1 MLRNRWL
8 WMTSAVTGL
17 AVAVTAAGSAQ
28 AVQRMYQGQMRIG
41 FGDGF
46 ESPLETSPMGGIERI
61 DTANNAVP
69 PCAVPGLEVTPS
81 GMHNPALPLTTM
93 GFGPATGIIDFYGLA
108 DVQLTASGAIDPD
121 QPIQFQSVS
130 PTPAGL
136 NNWGLVT
143 SCPAYTNGVPGG
155 TLFRRTQ
162 MATFSWPAGSAT
174 MRNGRGAVVAGTA
187 LTATQA
193 VGAQKIGAMAG
204 PNRFGGSV
212 ALLGNGDTLLGF
224 NSIPAFGLPSAIGV
238 IPVPLAIGV
247 DGGLTTMG
255 ATIPTVQVSSMAVF
269 KVVTD
274 PVNQRQPGGP
284 VPGTAAP
291 NYPFQGFATGLG
303 FRWTTGVVTAYDNLG
318 DFRTTRTRTGAANFN
333 PTGMTSASLQL
344 VAPSIL
350 RLGVQNLTTLGIAVT
365 SELSLKFVPEPAS
378 AAMIGVGA
386 GAVALLL
393 VRERRRHARR

>member
-1 MLRNRWL
+1 MLRTRMQWV
-8 WMTSAVTGL
+8 TGAVTGL
-17 AVAVTAAGSAQ
+17 AVAVTMAGSAQ

-41 FGDGF
+41 FGDGYNGP
-46 ESPLETSPMGGIERI
+46 EPSPMGGVEDI

-69 PCAVPGLEVTPS
+69 PCAVPGLVVTPS
-81 GMHNPALPLTTM
+81 GMHTPQLPLTSM
-93 GFGPATGIIDFYGLA
+93 GAGPMTGIIDFYGLA
-108 DVQLTASGAIDPD
+108 DVQLTTMGNIDAAAPV
-121 QPIQFQSVS
+121 QFQAVA

-136 NNWGLVT
+136 NNWGLST

-155 TLFRRTQ
+155 ALFRRTQ
-162 MATFSWPAGSAT
+162 MATFQWPASTAAVQ
-174 MRNGRGAVVAGTA
+174 NGAGAVATGTGIS
-187 LTATQA
+187 ATQA
-193 VGAQKIGAMAG
+193 IGAQQIGAVAG

-212 ALLGNGDTLLGF
+212 KILGNGDTLLGF

-238 IPVPLAIGV
+238 IPVPLVVGV
-247 DGGLTTMG
+247 DGGVSTMG
-255 ATIPTVQVSSMAVF
+255 ATIPTNQVSAMAVF
-269 KVVTD
+269 KVVTN
-274 PVNQRQPGGP
+274 PTAQRVPGGP
-284 VPGTAAP
+284 VPGTGAP

-318 DFRTTRTRTGAANFN
+318 DFRTTRTRTGSADFN

-365 SELSLKFVPEPAS
+365 SELSIKFVPEPAS

-386 GAVALLL
+386 SAVGLLL
-393 VRERRRHARR
+393 LRERRRSARR